1 MRTHSVLALLLLLS
15 SRSAAPT
22 AAGDDLTTILERLY
36 SASGPP
42 RPCTGSAAQSICSAA
57 AHQAS
62 SMKSDGSWPD
72 LKYSKPISNNKLPV
86 DHWERLTTVAKAVHC
101 GGCAAAGRPALQAK
115 IASGISYW
123 RTNNFLDPN
132 WWMNDFG
139 APMAIE
145 KLLVVMA
152 NSTTGPPLAPADAE
166 YGITLL
172 KRGTDPMWRP
182 LEGSGGHYTGENLVW
197 SLQIDIQRGALTGN
211 ASLVRSAFE
220 KMWAS
225 MVISPQHGDGLMAD
239 GSFHQHGPLL
249 QSGSYGN
256 GLMTDILNF
265 IELSAGT
272 SFVIPAEPLKVFVH
286 YLTIGQCNML
296 RAGKG
301 VEVATWNVPPRGREI
316 TRTGNGPFPS
326 EAVAAGINAVLKLP
340 GLDAA
345 SKDELRRFAG
355 VLRNQLP
362 PPSRTRHFPDSDYT
376 THHRRGFSQDVRTW
390 SKRTENAECVNAE
403 NQFGA
408 HLADG
413 AAYTMVSG
421 TEYHGIFPVWDWR
434 KVPGVLARQ
443 EHSVAPACHFETMGA
458 TDFVGGVELAEQN
471 WAAVTMD
478 FSHGPPTKHLQDLEL
493 LATSSEVYVE
503 TPDPTCKNGLRNG
516 AFCCPKS
523 CNECGGKK
531 CDDPPN
537 VGADCCVTAIAK
549 NGRECAKVSAPC
561 NMNRLPPPPPP
572 GQRFPLT
579 AKRSWFLLDE
589 GFLSLTA
596 GASLAANDFGVAV
609 ALEQSRLDGPIAS
622 SNWVNDEIP
631 EPQPVSSGGTSFA
644 LTEKMKAVVV
654 THHNISYVALGGALL
669 PSVGGRTPTLRASVG
684 PQTGSW
690 HNISTEKR
698 GGSVTMDVFKLWLDL
713 GPAPLSGG
721 SAGYAVLPGADAATV
736 ADVFR
741 WTKVL
746 ANSVERQ
753 VVRLGSD
760 SMTTIMA
767 VVHSG
772 EDVFTESE
780 AGFSLKT
787 NGTFLL
793 GLTARS
799 KNFKSAQGISFSF
812 SRPSGGAGMV
822 RLTATGLPAALRTN
836 SSDAGGSVRCSG
848 GTIELSFP
856 AALGR
861 TATGSCLAGSDPPA
875 KTDDTDQ
882 STGGHQLNSKRAT
895 ASEKV
900 IQQSFLQSRGQS
912 WSQHWREST
921 LGANQILTLDGGD
934 WRVDGEGRGFSASC
948 TGGGPTPGSDSG
960 CGVCEANINYTAPAV
975 GAHGWYSV
983 YSLGISWTQ
992 KDCVE
997 LCAATAG
1004 CAAAVWTNHVNGHPV
1019 PTAGSGCGFRTAA
1032 EVAQGKYAA
1041 NGTTA
1046 CIPADLHQVVV
1057 NIPATVPGDLVTDL
1071 QRAGMVKDPLSSNNH
1086 KDPSQVQFWNGESY
1100 TYTKNFTVD
1109 ASIRKTAIVRLV
1121 LNSVKMGASI
1131 SLNGNFL
1138 GNATNQ
1144 FLRYTYEIAALLVNG
1159 QNTLSI
1165 RFDRSID
1172 TGGRFMGCS
1181 GGWDWAPYSR
1191 MRDSGGRAEW
1201 TRGITGSVYLAVTD
1215 ATAMAIDA
1223 LSPTILYKG
1232 VPPTSLLQDDGSHS
1246 FDVNVTAHLFGGKSA
1261 RGSLIVTGSW
1271 GVSKRVP
1278 VSMATADDGVVAIS
1292 VILEASGVK
1301 LWWPRGT
1308 VSGQ

>member
-1 MRTHSVLALLLLLS
+1 MRSHGVLALLLLS
-15 SRSAAPT
+15 SPSSAP
-22 AAGDDLTTILERLY
+22 AAGDDLTIILERLY

-42 RPCTGSAAQSICSAA
+42 SPCAGSAAQSICSGA

-72 LKYSKPISNNKLPV
+72 LKYTKPIPNNKLPV
-86 DHWERLTTVAKAVHC
+86 DHWERLTTMAKAVHC

-152 NSTTGPPLAPADAE
+152 NATTGPPLVAADAE

-182 LEGSGGHYTGENLVW
+182 HGSGGHYTGENLVW

-211 ASLVRSAFE
+211 ASLVHSAFE

-256 GLMTDILNF
+256 GLMTDILDF
-265 IELSAGT
+265 IELSAST

-286 YLTIGQCNML
+286 YLTAGQCNML

-326 EAVAAGINAVLKLP
+326 EPVAAGIDAVLKLP
-340 GLDAA
+340 GLDAT
-345 SKDELRRFAG
+345 SRDELRRFAG
-355 VLRNQLP
+355 VLRGQLP

-376 THHRRGFSQDVRTW
+376 THHRPGFSQDVRTW

-413 AAYTMVSG
+413 AAYTLVSG
-421 TEYHGIFPVWDWR
+421 SEYHGIFPVWDWR

-443 EHSVAPACHFETMGA
+443 EHAVAPACHYETMGS

-478 FSHGPPTKHLQDLEL
+478 FSHGPPTKHLQDLDV
-493 LATSSEVYVE
+493 LATRPVD

-516 AFCCPKS
+516 GFCCPKS

-537 VGADCCVTAIAK
+537 IGADCCVTAIAK
-549 NGRECAKVSAPC
+549 DGRECAKVSAPC
-561 NMNRLPPPPPP
+561 NMNHVPSPPPP

-579 AKRSWFLLDE
+579 AKRSWFLIDE

-596 GASLAANDFGVAV
+596 GASLAANDSSVAV
-609 ALEQSRLDGPIAS
+609 ALEQSRLDGPVAS
-622 SNWVNDEIP
+622 SNWVNGESP
-631 EPQPVSSGGTSFA
+631 EPQPQGISFNRSTEGTNG
-644 LTEKMKAVVV
+644 VVV
-654 THHNISYVALGGALL
+654 THHNISYVALGDGLL
-669 PSVGGRTPTLRASVG
+669 PSTGGRTPMLRASLG

-690 HNISTEKR
+690 HNISTEKQ

-721 SAGYAVLPGADAATV
+721 SAGYAVLPGANAAAI

-741 WTKVL
+741 RTKVL

-753 VVRLGSD
+753 VVRSSSD
-760 SMTTIMA
+760 SMTAIMA

-772 EDVFTESE
+772 EDVFTESK

-787 NGTFLL
+787 NGSLLL
-793 GLTARS
+793 GLTAQAKDF
-799 KNFKSAQGISFSF
+799 KNAQGISFSF
-812 SRPSGGAGMV
+812 SRPSGGAGTV
-822 RLTATGLPAALRTN
+822 RLTVTGLPALKTN

-848 GTIELSFP
+848 GTIDLSFP

-861 TATGSCLAGSDPPA
+861 TATGSC
-875 KTDDTDQ
+875 
-882 STGGHQLNSKRAT
+882 
-895 ASEKV
+895 V
-900 IQQSFLQSRGQS
+900 
-912 WSQHWREST
+912 
-921 LGANQILTLDGGD
+921 
-934 WRVDGEGRGFSASC
+934 
-948 TGGGPTPGSDSG
+948 
-960 CGVCEANINYTAPAV
+960 
-975 GAHGWYSV
+975 
-983 YSLGISWTQ
+983 
-992 KDCVE
+992 
-997 LCAATAG
+997 
-1004 CAAAVWTNHVNGHPV
+1004 
-1019 PTAGSGCGFRTAA
+1019 
-1032 EVAQGKYAA
+1032 
-1041 NGTTA
+1041 
-1046 CIPADLHQVVV
+1046 
-1057 NIPATVPGDLVTDL
+1057 
-1071 QRAGMVKDPLSSNNH
+1071 
-1086 KDPSQVQFWNGESY
+1086 
-1100 TYTKNFTVD
+1100 
-1109 ASIRKTAIVRLV
+1109 
-1121 LNSVKMGASI
+1121 
-1131 SLNGNFL
+1131 
-1138 GNATNQ
+1138 
-1144 FLRYTYEIAALLVNG
+1144 
-1159 QNTLSI
+1159 
-1165 RFDRSID
+1165 
-1172 TGGRFMGCS
+1172 
-1181 GGWDWAPYSR
+1181 
-1191 MRDSGGRAEW
+1191 
-1201 TRGITGSVYLAVTD
+1201 
-1215 ATAMAIDA
+1215 
-1223 LSPTILYKG
+1223 
-1232 VPPTSLLQDDGSHS
+1232 
-1246 FDVNVTAHLFGGKSA
+1246 
-1261 RGSLIVTGSW
+1261 VTGSLESPSRSSDVAKTAQLSNVW
-1271 GVSKRVP
+1271 GGS
-1278 VSMATADDGVVAIS
+1278 AQGGGYGS
-1292 VILEASGVK
+1292 V
-1301 LWWPRGT
+1301 
-1308 VSGQ
+1308 